1 MPARL
6 FDSNSMEYNSIAVNV
21 AEHVTIAEL
30 KERILEKF
38 EDQGMENSIAVADSE
53 NLAVGCGRFQPG
65 AESHEE
71 IPVSYEEVLVV
82 LEGDVTLTVDGE
94 PRKGTAGQFFYIE
107 AGTKVRFAS
116 ESGCR
121 LLFVTSPPVWKSF
134 EAAYKA
140 GKLK

>member
-1 MPARL
+1 MAIRL
-6 FDSNSMEYNSIAVNV
+6 FDSKTMEFRSIAENV
-21 AEHVTIAEL
+21 AEQITIPEL
-30 KERILEKF
+30 KERVLAKF
-38 EDQGMENSIAVADSE
+38 EDEGMENCLAVTDSE

-65 AESHEE
+65 VETHEE

-94 PRKGTAGQFFYIE
+94 SKTGTAGQFFYIY

-116 ESGCR
+116 ECGCK
-121 LLFVTSPPVWKSF
+121 LLFVTSPPVWKAF
-134 EAAYKA
+134 EAAYES